1 MNHQM
6 ITIAIYDLE
15 TDPVGS
21 NKDQDHYF
29 RI

>member
-6 ITIAIYDLE
+6 IMIAIYDLE

-21 NKDQDHYF
+21 NEDQDHYF
-29 RI
+29 PI